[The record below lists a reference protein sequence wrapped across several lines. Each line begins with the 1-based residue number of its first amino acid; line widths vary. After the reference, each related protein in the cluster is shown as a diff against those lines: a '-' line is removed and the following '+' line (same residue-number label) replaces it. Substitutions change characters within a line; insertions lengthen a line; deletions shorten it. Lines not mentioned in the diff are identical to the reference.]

1 MEKKKE
7 KLVPRLR
14 FPGFSGEWE
23 KKPLHEIGKK
33 ITEKNKDN
41 LVVNVLTN
49 SAQYGLIRQNDFFDK
64 DIANQENTNK
74 YYVIKYGDFVYN
86 PRKSVTAPYGP
97 IRINTNKE
105 DGIVSPL
112 YICFRINSPETDNQ
126 YLARYFESSSWYEYI
141 KVNGNI
147 GARNDRVSIT
157 DKVLMNMPI
166 SIPSLPE
173 QEKIADF
180 FSALDA
186 KIDLKKKE
194 IEDVKSMKKG
204 FLQKMFPQDRESVP
218 RLRFPEFSG
227 KWEKKKLGEIAPL
240 RGGFAFKS
248 DKYTKSGIPII
259 RISNILSNGL
269 IGNNFVYYKP
279 QKNDKNYC
287 LTNGDIVI
295 AMSGATTGKI
305 AVLKYPDKIKYY
317 QNQRVG
323 MFTKKNN
330 NIIYTF
336 IKVIIESNKF
346 AEQLNTVLTAG
357 AQPNISPKEIN
368 NFEFS
373 IPSLPEQE
381 KIADFFSTLDAKINA
396 MEKQLE
402 DLKEMKKGFLQQ
414 MFI

>member
-1 MEKKKE
+1 MEQNA
-7 KLVPRLR
+7 PRLR

-49 SAQYGLIRQNDFFDK
+49 SAQYGLISQNDFFDK

-97 IRINTNKE
+97 IRINANKE

-141 KVNGNI
+141 KINGNI

-166 SIPSLPE
+166 SVPSLPE

-180 FSALDA
+180 FSALDE
-186 KIDLKKKE
+186 KIDLKEKE

-204 FLQKMFPQDRESVP
+204 FLQKMFPQDGESVP
-218 RLRFPEFSG
+218 RLRFPGFSEE
-227 KWEKKKLGEIAPL
+227 WEKKKLGEIIETSYSGGTPL
-240 RGGFAFKS
+240 TNKKSYYENGTIPFMRSGEISENSTKLKITQEGLQNSSAKMVKKGDLLYALYGGTATSATSGNCDISKIDCAINQAILCLKAQKS
-248 DKYTKSGIPII
+248 KTTNLYLKNLLTQNRK
-259 RISNILSNGL
+259 NILKKHLQGGQ
-269 IGNNFVYYKP
+269 GN
-279 QKNDKNYC
+279 
-287 LTNGDIVI
+287 LS
-295 AMSGATTGKI
+295 AH
-305 AVLKYPDKIKYY
+305 
-317 QNQRVG
+317 
-323 MFTKKNN
+323 
-330 NIIYTF
+330 
-336 IKVIIESNKF
+336 
-346 AEQLNTVLTAG
+346 TVLSL
-357 AQPNISPKEIN
+357 NL
-368 NFEFS
+368 FF
-373 IPSLPEQE
+373 PSLPEQE
-381 KIADFFSTLDAKINA
+381 KIADFFFALDEKIDA
-396 MEKQLE
+396 IEKQLE